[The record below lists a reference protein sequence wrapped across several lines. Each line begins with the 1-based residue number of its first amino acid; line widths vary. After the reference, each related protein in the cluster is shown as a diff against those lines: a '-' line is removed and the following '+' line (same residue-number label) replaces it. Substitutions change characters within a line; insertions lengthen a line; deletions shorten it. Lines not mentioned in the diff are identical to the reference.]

1 MFSHLCTGE
10 ARVVSRHI
18 DLGFIERP
26 HTVLCSPEEEGM
38 SSTTCFFFLNIHII
52 VLYTH
57 AILKTHNVIIIQK
70 KIREG
75 FFGASFFFSY
85 SFLHSKKTKLE
96 TKNDNGGDSS
106 DSIDLG
112 DSSSSSDED
121 ERKTS
126 IAKGASFTKA

>member
-70 KIREG
+70 KIREA
-75 FFGASFFFSY
+75 FFGASFFF
-85 SFLHSKKTKLE
+85 LILE
-96 TKNDNGGDSS
+96 AFYLMQMHCQGLVGEH
-106 DSIDLG
+106 LMG
-112 DSSSSSDED
+112 V
-121 ERKTS
+121 
-126 IAKGASFTKA
+126 